1 MPFNINDQVQQKA
14 FKSETARLWNI
25 SQSFDSFEFHTI
37 EDVLQELEECQN
49 TVDKDIA
56 ELKKEVKQLNL
67 EVDGHKVEIDVINS
81 KIDED
86 EANLLSLNQTLQEQ
100 AKELTS
106 ANYAIGNNTILIKN
120 NQDDIS
126 RLHLAPVGSI
136 IGWTPRV
143 GGTGPVVALPE
154 GWIRCDGGV
163 IPGYSVWAGL
173 RTPDLNS
180 QSRFLRGGSDNIVL
194 SQEDHM
200 LQDHEHEDP
209 GHTHYDQ
216 GHSHGVGQVGQS
228 GGGKGDENGG
238 PHFLSY
244 SYVSTESAKAVL
256 TSSRSNMG
264 HPSSGSHGGETRPI
278 NTRVVWIMRVF

>member
-67 EVDGHKVEIDVINS
+67 EVDGHKVLNCAFKFFFWNEIFNLIEFEQVEIDVINS

-86 EANLLSLNQTLQEQ
+86 EANSLSLNKTIQEQ

-120 NQDDIS
+120 NQEVIS
-126 RLHLAPVGSI
+126 RLHLAPVGKDWSKR
-136 IGWTPRV
+136 WK
-143 GGTGPVVALPE
+143 
-154 GWIRCDGGV
+154 
-163 IPGYSVWAGL
+163 IPIYY
-173 RTPDLNS
+173 P
-180 QSRFLRGGSDNIVL
+180 
-194 SQEDHM
+194 
-200 LQDHEHEDP
+200 P
-209 GHTHYDQ
+209 
-216 GHSHGVGQVGQS
+216 
-228 GGGKGDENGG
+228 
-238 PHFLSY
+238 
-244 SYVSTESAKAVL
+244 
-256 TSSRSNMG
+256 
-264 HPSSGSHGGETRPI
+264 
-278 NTRVVWIMRVF
+278 